1 MGSADESNTARIQ
14 ALCEERDFA
23 RQQLALANQ
32 TLATKNRQLE
42 EGERKLLTA
51 D

>member
-1 MGSADESNTARIQ
+1 MQMGNTEETNTARIQ

-32 TLATKNRQLE
+32 ALADKHR
-42 EGERKLLTA
+42 
-51 D
+51 